1 VQPEPSGR
9 APPDDEPSAPDAS
22 SSDLARQIASAGRG
36 LADLIAAKPDWPKN
50 FDLSTTG
57 FLRSFLGPI
66 LALPLHLFAF
76 AVVERAMLNGK
87 TMPAADFYLVAL
99 AHVVDMTA
107 FPLLIALLA
116 KPLRIGGGYP
126 AFVIVTNWASLFLNL
141 VFAGAALLALGGAQ
155 GVELFRLVYLVL
167 LCFSVFLVWRF
178 GRAVLSREVAP
189 VLLVVVLSVAV
200 SAGADQVAGWVLS
213 LASSGA

>member
-1 VQPEPSGR
+1 MQPEPGGQ
-9 APPDDEPSAPDAS
+9 APPDDQPSAPGAS
-22 SSDLARQIASAGRG
+22 SSDLAQQIACAGRG
-36 LADLIAAKPDWPKN
+36 LAGLIAAKPDWFRN

-57 FLRSFLGPI
+57 FLRSFLGPV

-76 AVVERAMLNGK
+76 AVVERAILNGK

-99 AHVVDMTA
+99 AHLVDMTA

-116 KPLRIGGGYP
+116 RPLRIGAGYP
-126 AFVIVTNWASLFLNL
+126 AFVIVTNWASLFLNI
-141 VFAGAALLALGGAQ
+141 VFAGAALLALGGAE
-155 GVELFRLVYLVL
+155 GVEMFRFIYLIL

-213 LASSGA
+213 VASVKA